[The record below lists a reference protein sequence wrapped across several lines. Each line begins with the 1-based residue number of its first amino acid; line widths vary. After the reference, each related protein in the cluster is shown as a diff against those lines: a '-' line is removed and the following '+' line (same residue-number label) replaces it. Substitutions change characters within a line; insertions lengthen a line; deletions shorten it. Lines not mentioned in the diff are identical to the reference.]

1 MFGWFLLE
9 KVSWWGIESDK
20 FGGLKLIQW
29 MLLPLCLLWFFYSPF
44 NFCWTLFFPAA
55 IWTCPFSFETA
66 FTGCIMTTCGYDTR
80 PGLFEWKQFVWMR
93 CCKDERYTHPHTHTH
108 PHSMDTFLWRFLCSA
123 CRDTR
128 LLFTLG
134 RAAWYVVRVQVSLGL
149 SIRHMGSLIH
159 GWVEVQI
166 SAIVTVCW
174 WVDWDQKWLPWQPAM
189 IRANLKTYFRSA
201 LSCPDLTKCPVV
213 KGKQHVLFLPL
224 HNTQQSLWHT

>member
-1 MFGWFLLE
+1 
-9 KVSWWGIESDK
+9 
-20 FGGLKLIQW
+20 
-29 MLLPLCLLWFFYSPF
+29 
-44 NFCWTLFFPAA
+44 
-55 IWTCPFSFETA
+55 
-66 FTGCIMTTCGYDTR
+66 
-80 PGLFEWKQFVWMR
+80 
-93 CCKDERYTHPHTHTH
+93 
-108 PHSMDTFLWRFLCSA
+108 MDTFLWWYSE

-224 HNTQQSLWHT
+224 HNTQQSLWHTKKNKKKNNNNCCVSTPLWFTNSETANTENERSWNTNKKERKKKKKAISGENLTAILAA